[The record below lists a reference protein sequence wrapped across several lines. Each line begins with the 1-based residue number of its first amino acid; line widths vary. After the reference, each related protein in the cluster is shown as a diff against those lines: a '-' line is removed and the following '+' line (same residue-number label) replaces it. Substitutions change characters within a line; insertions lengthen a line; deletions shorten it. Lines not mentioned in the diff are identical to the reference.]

1 MPDARTESNR
11 TDTLRLARPESIVE
25 ARPKPAM
32 PGAEEM
38 FLSPRVLDAGAFA
51 RYAEML
57 KALIGEARQGAR
69 DLQDFS
75 ADADQMIAGCEK
87 AGEQIRVR
95 LEAGARVVRMIDER
109 ADRAET
115 ILDTVRRELPN
126 QERVRELI
134 EPAVSGAIDAARQ
147 RAAEITV
154 ENERRA
160 RTLASE
166 IEQKLAAM
174 TSRAEEQ
181 AVRLERAGRTIE
193 ERLSAFESRLGTL
206 LEQADLK
213 AAEFEARTR
222 AATEAAERTLTPVL
236 SRATEAAGSIDD
248 ALARAWRHAEQKA
261 GQITERLVPLQQACD
276 AVLDRLGLDPADPDP
291 SGSVLHRLDD
301 LVQRAEVS
309 LQGSQRVIGQMEHLR
324 GQAEG
329 VRSQFG
335 AWLLDAASELDRL
348 EARREELAGPLSTAA
363 EKVMRVTPV
372 LADDLKIAVTTLDQ
386 LQLEQT
392 ILREAVQAGVTLA
405 RHTSGELNNQSAQL
419 KALIDGSVLTLSRR
433 VEEAGRWLGELIVR
447 AEEAGHRVEPC
458 AALPAVKAAESVMA
472 NSPACVIAEVTGWA
486 TQPVVRAPTPAAAT
500 EVTPKVSFTPPLPAN
515 SYGLPL
521 PPALPID
528 ALSFDGAPVV
538 FGHGDSESAD

>member
-174 TSRAEEQ
+174 SARAEEQ
-181 AVRLERAGRTIE
+181 AVRLERAGRSIE
-193 ERLSAFESRLGTL
+193 DRLSAFESRLGTL

-213 AAEFEARTR
+213 AAEFEARTH
-222 AATEAAERTLTPVL
+222 AASESARGALEPVL
-236 SRATEAAGSIDD
+236 TRATDAAGAIDD
-248 ALARAWRHAEQKA
+248 TLARAWRHAEQKA
-261 GQITERLVPLQQACD
+261 GQISERLVPLQQACD

-301 LVQRAEVS
+301 LVKRAEVS

-405 RHTSGELNNQSAQL
+405 RHASGELNNQSAQL
-419 KALIDGSVLTLSRR
+419 KALIDGSVHTLSRR

-447 AEEAGHRVEPC
+447 AEEAGRGVEPG
-458 AALPAVKAAESVMA
+458 AALPAVETAEPA
-472 NSPACVIAEVTGWA
+472 LPNNPACAIAEVTGWA
-486 TQPVVRAPTPAAAT
+486 LQPTAQVPTPVAPAA
-500 EVTPKVSFTPPLPAN
+500 VTPKVSFTPPLPAN

-528 ALSFDGAPVV
+528 AVSFDGAPVV